1 VARFTLLLAVK
12 LDSHGQDDARATP
25 PRGHLAASV
34 RIPRLAVN
42 QVVRTPVGKP
52 SRAELKSATNTLDRV
67 KVDLASVE
75 ATAQSLHES
84 AGTLAGAIQ
93 HTKIA
98 IDEAATWA
106 KTASATSHG
115 FSTMAQTVASVAS
128 TIERIARQTHF
139 LAINAAIEAA
149 RSGEAGRE
157 FAVIAKEVK
166 QLAQQTA
173 EATHEIASRM
183 FEVRK
188 QTSEIVDCIDM
199 IMEATG
205 EAANRATAVLEK
217 AEEQTKITLAV
228 AEKATQTADAAA
240 LMSDQLIKNLVTEQV

>member
-1 VARFTLLLAVK
+1 MSR
-12 LDSHGQDDARATP
+12 
-25 PRGHLAASV
+25 RGNLAA
-34 RIPRLAVN
+34 PGRLFLPAVN
-42 QVVRTPVGKP
+42 QIVRMAPVSTPP
-52 SRAELKSATNTLDRV
+52 HAEPKSATDTLDRV
-67 KVDLASVE
+67 KDGLASVE
-75 ATAQSLHES
+75 ATAHSLHDS
-84 AGTLAGAIQ
+84 AGVLTDAIQ
-93 HTKIA
+93 QTKTA

-106 KTASATSHG
+106 KTAGATSHG
-115 FSTMAQTVASVAS
+115 FSTMAQTVANVAS

-199 IMEATG
+199 IIETTG
-205 EAANRATAVLEK
+205 EAANRAIAVLEK
-217 AEEQTKITLAV
+217 AEDQNKITLTV
-228 AEKATQTADAAA
+228 AEQATQAADAVR
-240 LMSDQLIKNLVTEQV
+240 SIDQ